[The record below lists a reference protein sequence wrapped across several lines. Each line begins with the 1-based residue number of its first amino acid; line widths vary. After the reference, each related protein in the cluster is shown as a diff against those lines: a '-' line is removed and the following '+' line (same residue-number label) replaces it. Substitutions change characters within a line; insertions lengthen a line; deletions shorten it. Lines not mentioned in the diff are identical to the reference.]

1 MNDLRYRARGTRTLA
16 VVDANSIYAAGLRTV
31 LSSAD
36 LSAIS
41 TIWVDLDDTDALDRM
56 VLRTGFPPDLIL
68 IDEGLLPVATL
79 KKYVRRWPDTH
90 WVVLVACPRR
100 SMESSAQYLSAGA
113 RALLPRAIAPD
124 RLQAIVQGVLSGQPL
139 SVPNQLP
146 PIPTPAEQV
155 RGVLTSREMEILQ
168 LIAQGLRNHEIGKEL
183 FISDQTVGVHRKN
196 LMRKLAVNNSA
207 ALVGKSFRLR
217 LIY

>member
-16 VVDANSIYAAGLRTV
+16 VVDANTIYAAGLCTV
-31 LSSAD
+31 LSSSELTPARNFWSD
-36 LSAIS
+36 L
-41 TIWVDLDDTDALDRM
+41 TDMETLDQQVT
-56 VLRTGFPPDLIL
+56 RTGFPPDLVL
-68 IDEGLLPVATL
+68 IDEGLLATDNL
-79 KKYVRRWPDTH
+79 KKYIRRWPAAN
-90 WVVLVACPRR
+90 WIVLVAFPRR
-100 SMESSAQYLSAGA
+100 SLETAAQYLAAGA
-113 RALLPRAIAPD
+113 AALLPRAIDPV
-124 RLQAIVQGVLSGQPL
+124 RLRSVVASILSGQPL
-139 SVPNQLP
+139 SRPDQLP
-146 PIPTPAEQV
+146 EAPTPAEQV

-168 LIAQGLRNHEIGKEL
+168 LIARGLRNHEIGKEL